1 MFKIIFKIADF
12 ASKEIK
18 RDFNIDQI
26 LEDSEKKFDDITE
39 YNQYVQVIERIF
51 EKNQKLNLY
60 GNDYSIND
68 LKTITTSNLSNII
81 LEVTV
86 IEFTPPID
94 WDLINKELNSNNNWY
109 FTYGTGTTNLHGN
122 TTMGGGT
129 QQLTNNY
136 NNAV

>member
-94 WDLINKELNSNNNWY
+94 WDLINKELNSNNNWH

-122 TTMGGGT
+122 TTT
-129 QQLTNNY
+129 TW
-136 NNAV
+136 